1 MSIKNVDKKTK
12 PIFRLI
18 DPSSQGASR
27 LFVLPLENE
36 AQQISYKRH
45 YLLTVEMKN

>member
-1 MSIKNVDKKTK
+1 MSTKKQNQYLDC
-12 PIFRLI
+12 LI